1 MENMTG
7 VVLIAVLGA
16 ALAFAFWKLKKGD
29 FKKGGGEVGSE
40 NGNEVCEKC
49 IDNVRRIVEKI
60 MEFKKNKITP
70 QEFAESVEEFR
81 RDLKE
86 LISRAVELELGDNVV
101 YALRDAENLLRGF
114 SLSDDS
120 WKKEFEEIRKI
131 LDEVQEKIDK
141 IKVVEVKK
149 ETLPAVGVSEE
160 KAKELEQKVAELNGL
175 LAQIDVALIAASLK
189 DNGLKGLAQEVDR
202 VTLLSKDI
210 AELLRK

>member
-1 MENMTG
+1 
-7 VVLIAVLGA
+7 
-16 ALAFAFWKLKKGD
+16 
-29 FKKGGGEVGSE
+29 
-40 NGNEVCEKC
+40 
-49 IDNVRRIVEKI
+49 

-149 ETLPAVGVSEE
+149 ETPPAVGVSEE

-189 DNGLKGLAQEVDR
+189 DTGLKGLAQEVDR